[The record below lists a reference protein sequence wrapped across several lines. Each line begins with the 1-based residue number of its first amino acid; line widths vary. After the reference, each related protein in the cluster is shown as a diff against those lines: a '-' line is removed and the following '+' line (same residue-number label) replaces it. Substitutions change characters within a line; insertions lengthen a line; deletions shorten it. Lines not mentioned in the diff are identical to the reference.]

1 MARDNRSWSSYRRPC
16 AHAFYS
22 QQLHLPP
29 PLCSSPFQI
38 TETQISVRFRSVWA
52 VAPSPMG
59 PPSSGRSI
67 CRAAAR
73 TCGALRPPLKEVDSE
88 SGATLARQRWIYTRP
103 RGVLA
108 SLALP
113 APRKVDVDFYAHY
126 YRILFFEKD
135 LRR

>member
-1 MARDNRSWSSYRRPC
+1 MARDKLQLVLTPTAMPSIPSNCVFPLS
-16 AHAFYS
+16 AF
-22 QQLHLPP
+22 
-29 PLCSSPFQI
+29 
-38 TETQISVRFRSVWA
+38 
-52 VAPSPMG
+52 
-59 PPSSGRSI
+59 PPSSSQRHRSPCRVAQICVGRGPFAHGSSVLGRSM

-73 TCGALRPPLKEVDSE
+73 TCGALRPPLKEVASE